1 MYGAKYVWF
10 LLGWYQQRWWED
22 KNDTACTPDQ
32 LATVVD
38 GYFAVDSL
46 NTNVKNIKSVSG
58 LVSGIPCI
66 TRLLEIKISTVN
78 YNIVLF

>member
-22 KNDTACTPDQ
+22 KNDTDCTPAQ
-32 LATVVD
+32 LEKVVE

-46 NTNVKNIKSVSG
+46 NTNVDDKESISG
-58 LVSGIPCI
+58 LVCVP
-66 TRLLEIKISTVN
+66 
-78 YNIVLF
+78 